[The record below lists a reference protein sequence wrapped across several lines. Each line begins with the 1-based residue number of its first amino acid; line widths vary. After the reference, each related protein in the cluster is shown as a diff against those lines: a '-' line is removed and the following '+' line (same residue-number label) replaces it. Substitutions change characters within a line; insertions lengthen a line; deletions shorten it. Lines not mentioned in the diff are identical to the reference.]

1 MRSIDEQW
9 LTIARRRLVDEIEGQ
24 ARERGVDV
32 EWTSDNDA
40 VKTSDEIHDA
50 LAHAADANGLAWT
63 PVPSGATHDAVHLAR
78 LCPMGMVFIPSR
90 AGRSHC
96 PEEWSDFDD
105 IAAGVQVLGST
116 LQALT
121 SRTACHDDR
130 GPALAHRWARAALRA
145 FPAAA

>member
-1 MRSIDEQW
+1 VVPGTVHLRAEMRSIDEQW
-9 LTIARRRLVDEIEGQ
+9 LTTARRRLVDEIVAK

-32 EWTSDNDA
+32 DFEWTPDNDT

-96 PEEWSDFDD
+96 PEEWSDFGDV
-105 IAAGVQVLGST
+105 AAGVQVLGSA
-116 LQALT
+116 LQAL
-121 SRTACHDDR
+121 DQQDR
-130 GPALAHRWARAALRA
+130 VS
-145 FPAAA
+145 